1 MFESHERQR
10 QLLREKFGN
19 RLWYVEV
26 IAVNPDR
33 QGRGLGSR
41 MMQAVLEV
49 IQSEPV
55 FLECTDKSNI
65 GFYEKFG
72 FRVVDEAKLQ
82 DGDDVTISWIMIRAG
97 KSLE

>member
-10 QLLREKFGN
+10 QVLRQKFGK

-26 IAVNPDR
+26 IAVNPAC
-33 QGRGLGSR
+33 QGRGLGSK
-41 MMQAVLEV
+41 MMEAVLRW
-49 IQSEPV
+49 IQDEPV
-55 FLECTDKSNI
+55 FLECTDKSNV

-72 FRVVDEAKLQ
+72 FRVVDEAELR
-82 DGDDVTISWIMIRAG
+82 DGDDVTKSWIMIRCG